1 MIFPKNQILII
12 CLVLVAEEDIRLQYN
27 NDTKHKDIIT
37 QASMFAFNG
46 DVGPDNKL
54 VDNDGVL
61 KEWQILGGIIAK
73 DVRVTA
79 HYNSVG
85 PYEGY
90 KFIHTY
96 DDRFLHS
103 VPPFFPHTKNYE
115 VVSWY
120 E

>member
-1 MIFPKNQILII
+1 
-12 CLVLVAEEDIRLQYN
+12 
-27 NDTKHKDIIT
+27 
-37 QASMFAFNG
+37 MFAFNG
-46 DVGPDNKL
+46 DVGPDNAL
-54 VDNDGVL
+54 VTNDGIL
-61 KEWQILGGIIAK
+61 SEWQILGGIIAH

-96 DDRFLHS
+96 DERFLHS